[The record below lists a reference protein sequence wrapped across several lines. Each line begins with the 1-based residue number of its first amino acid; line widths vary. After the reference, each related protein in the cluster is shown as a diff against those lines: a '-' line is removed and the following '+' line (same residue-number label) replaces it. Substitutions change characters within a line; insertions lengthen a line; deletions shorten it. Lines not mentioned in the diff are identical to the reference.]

1 MSHTAGHGPFA
12 REHPSGWNVRELDD
26 LPPGWIDDMVRRLL
40 EEWNRQM
47 IKLENASKKAPES
60 QDEPRLR
67 EQNARALA
75 TLRRELKDIL
85 RMEDERA
92 VKRTARNTQ
101 EESDAIAALERK
113 LDQLLERERA
123 AGRPLEPG
131 PERSDETR

>member
-1 MSHTAGHGPFA
+1 
-12 REHPSGWNVRELDD
+12 
-26 LPPGWIDDMVRRLL
+26 
-40 EEWNRQM
+40 M
-47 IKLENASKKAPES
+47 IKLENASKKAPDN

-101 EESDAIAALERK
+101 EEPDAVAALERR
-113 LDQLLERERA
+113 LDQLLERERTP
-123 AGRPLEPG
+123 GRPVEPD
-131 PERSDETR
+131 SK